1 MLAATIVE
9 TVTSGSL
16 LLAIPLAFA
25 AGLISFLSPC
35 VLPLVPGYLSYITG
49 VAGARAT
56 AKRTSVSKSRAVWG
70 SIIFV
75 AGFSVVFIS
84 YGALF
89 GGIGQVLLEYQRPIQ
104 MVMGVLVVILGL
116 GFLGLIPAFQR
127 DIRIHRIPTGTLVGA
142 FLLGAIFAIGWT
154 PCIGPTLAAVQ
165 VMALSE
171 ASAAR
176 GALLSA
182 AYCLGLGLPFIFLAL
197 FFERSIRAVAVLRRY
212 SRTIM
217 YFGGVMLIVIGM
229 LLVTGFWNELT
240 IGLRVWASQW
250 GVPI

>member
-1 MLAATIVE
+1 MLAAGIVE

-16 LLAIPLAFA
+16 LIAIPLAFA
-25 AGLISFLSPC
+25 AGFISFLSPC

-56 AKRTSVSKSRAVWG
+56 SKRTSVSKSRAAWG
-70 SIIFV
+70 SLVFV
-75 AGFSVVFIS
+75 AGFSVVFVS

-104 MVMGVLVVILGL
+104 MVMGVLVVILGI
-116 GFLGLIPAFQR
+116 GFLGLIPALQR

-171 ASAAR
+171 ASATR

-197 FFERSIRAVAVLRRY
+197 FFERSIRAVAVLRRH
-212 SRTIM
+212 SRAIM
-217 YFGGVMLIVIGM
+217 YFGGAMLIVIGM
-229 LLVTGFWNELT
+229 LLVTGYWNELT